1 MALCDEEREG
11 GDSSKLTAIAM
22 TWVVAV
28 IVVVASDVVAA
39 AAHVVV
45 VVHVAIVV
53 VIIVVVCQILCAI
66 AITSCLVIGAVVVV
80 IVVASV
86 AAVVV
91 SVVHTIIVIAV
102 SVADVVVV
110 VANGIAVIFNAKFE
124 RLLRGRPSWQGVWRL
139 SHIKFLDSQHAAAVG
154 PLLLSSNDGVWNA
167 SVCCLGSQVYSLV
180 CDSTPF
186 LYYSFRLR
194 YIHNKFLVSFFLVKF
209 NDYLKIYCT
218 SFAMGNRVWCTLIMQ
233 FQFQGI

>member
-11 GDSSKLTAIAM
+11 GASTKLTAIAM

-80 IVVASV
+80 IVVASIVVASV

-194 YIHNKFLVSFFLVKF
+194 YIHNKFLVSFF
-209 NDYLKIYCT
+209 
-218 SFAMGNRVWCTLIMQ
+218 W
-233 FQFQGI
+233 